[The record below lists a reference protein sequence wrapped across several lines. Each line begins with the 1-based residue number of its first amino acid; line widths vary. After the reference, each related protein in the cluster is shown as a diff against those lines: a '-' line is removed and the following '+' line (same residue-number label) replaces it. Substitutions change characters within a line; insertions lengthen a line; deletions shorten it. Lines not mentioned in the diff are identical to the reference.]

1 MKNRESITVILDIRN
16 QKVANE
22 ISEAVSTLEGFD
34 IRHKQLDLQSSG
46 SYDVL
51 ILEIRNDPKVELQLA
66 KSLKERGVVRE
77 VFLTSSIKNP
87 EILINAMRS
96 GIKEFFTQPLAHE
109 DVRGALEKVKREK
122 EHAKGDHA
130 VNKGKIINVF
140 GSKGGVGATSIAVN
154 LAAGLTTFED
164 PPSVVL
170 IDMKPVFSDVATF
183 LDIEDSFSWLDA
195 IKNINRVDPTNLM
208 GILTRHSS
216 GLYVLPSPIEVFG
229 YSVDPNAVTTLL
241 TVMQKM
247 FDLIIVDNGQS
258 YDEMSIE
265 VLKISDTVLLVCE
278 LNLSCII
285 NTQRLLNAFQ
295 SYGFPADEKIRIVEN
310 KAVKHSEISLKDAEE
325 SLNKKIL
332 FRIPNAYKI
341 SMDAISRGTPV
352 CKVSSGSEIGRKY
365 RELAAVFLERGAER
379 KPENKEKRA
388 FSMSSFFS

>member
-1 MKNRESITVILDIRN
+1 MKNREKITVILDIGN

-22 ISEAVSTLEGFD
+22 ISEVVSTLEGFD
-34 IRHKQLDLQSSG
+34 IRRKQLDLQSSG

-51 ILEIRNDPKVELQLA
+51 ILEIKNDPKVELQLA
-66 KSLKERGVVRE
+66 RSLKERGVVRE
-77 VFLTSSIKNP
+77 VFLTSSIKDP

-109 DVRGALEKVKREK
+109 DVRGALGKVKMEK
-122 EHAKGDHA
+122 KYTNGDHA
-130 VNKGKIINVF
+130 VNKGEIINVF
-140 GSKGGVGATSIAVN
+140 GSNGGVGATSIAVN

-164 PPSVVL
+164 PPSVAL
-170 IDMKPVFSDVATF
+170 IDMKPVCGDVATF
-183 LDIEDSFSWLDA
+183 LDIENSFSWLDA

-216 GLYVLPSPIEVFG
+216 GLHVLPSPTEVFG
-229 YSVDPNAVTTLL
+229 NSVDPHAVTTLL
-241 TVMQKM
+241 AVMQKI
-247 FDLIIVDNGQS
+247 FDFIIVDNGQS
-258 YDEMSIE
+258 FDEMSVE
-265 VLKISDTVLLVCE
+265 VLKLTNTVLLVCE

-310 KAVKHSEISLKDAEE
+310 RAVKHSEISLKDAEE

-332 FRIPNAYKI
+332 FSIPNAHKI
-341 SMDAISRGTPV
+341 SMDAISHGTPV
-352 CKVSSGSEIGRKY
+352 CIVSSGSKIGIKY
-365 RELAAVFLERGAER
+365 RELAAIFLERGAE
-379 KPENKEKRA
+379 KKEKQA